1 MRPYTRLLKVSVPV
15 AAAAIVFMDHPSR
28 ACGVPPPGSPPGFHC
43 GETDTEETKFRT
55 SASYTF
61 SSTRLVF
68 SGERK
73 ADVARQIAGLGVSY
87 RASKLWSAQLSL
99 GAITSGTMSFV
110 GSSHRFNAGLSIAL
124 SASYRMLEEN
134 PKRPFAILTGTFGY
148 AAAKTQEPARASV
161 AYNAFD
167 LRLGAAV
174 GKTFADLFA
183 VYLTARVFGG
193 PIFWKLRDEAVTGTD
208 LYKYQLGMGASV
220 SPLKHVDLFI
230 EGIPVGERALSFG
243 GGVSY

>member
-1 MRPYTRLLKVSVPV
+1 MRRFESSVLALALLS
-15 AAAAIVFMDHPSR
+15 AAVFWQDR
-28 ACGVPPPGSPPGFHC
+28 AGACGVPPPGSPPGFHC
-43 GETDTEETKFRT
+43 GDADSPDTKFRT

-68 SGERK
+68 SGDRK
-73 ADVARQIAGLGVSY
+73 AGVDRQIAGLGFTY

-99 GAITSGTMSFV
+99 GALTAGTMNFTD
-110 GSSHRFNAGLSIAL
+110 SSHRFNAGLSL
-124 SASYRMLEEN
+124 SVSASFQMLEEN
-134 PKRPFAILTGTFGY
+134 AKRPFAILTGTFGY
-148 AAAKTQEPARASV
+148 ATAKTHEQARANV
-161 AYNAFD
+161 GYNAFD

-174 GKTFADLFA
+174 GKTFADVFA

-208 LYKYQLGMGASV
+208 LYKYQVGMGASV
-220 SPLKHVDLFI
+220 SPLKGVDLFI

-243 GGVSY
+243 AGVSY